1 MLKKYSSICLIPLIT
16 LLLLFTASCESEYI
30 TVYKDI
36 PGDTLYQSGDAF
48 IKNFTVQAYDD
59 QQPVKAAIVN
69 DTIKLLWVS
78 YHTIPQT
85 IKPQINVADKA
96 RISPASGEEV
106 PFEDGVKYTVTSEAG
121 TLKEYILK
129 IDFRQP
135 EPKSFRFAMEG
146 STYNIGSTQKI
157 LVSHDEFDDLW
168 FNMDHTRAYFVSA
181 EDRKTEYDCEIAY
194 FGPGTYTQPFVNYG
208 MYFYIPVD
216 MPPGKYDFR
225 IKNGEYLLRDK
236 DESMH
241 FNVDITDDP
250 DYLQVSTFDA
260 YKTMAAG
267 STFTVRGVNLHMP
280 VTSVVIA
287 KNNSSS
293 AVHYPLEIITRS
305 RYSATF
311 KLPSQIPADTYN
323 NMIFFNGNIRKNSGY
338 RITVSN

>member
-1 MLKKYSSICLIPLIT
+1 MLKKYRYLSLIT
-16 LLLLFTASCESEYI
+16 LLLLFTVSCESEYT
-30 TVYKDI
+30 TVYNDI
-36 PGDTLYQSGDAF
+36 PGDTIYLSGDAF
-48 IKNFTVQAYDD
+48 IKSFTVKAYED
-59 QQPVKAAIVN
+59 QKPIQAAIVN

-78 YHTIPQT
+78 YHAIPQK
-85 IKPQINVADKA
+85 IKPLIKLADKA
-96 RISPASGEEV
+96 VISPASEEEIS
-106 PFEDGVKYTVTSEAG
+106 FKDGIKYSVTSEAG
-121 TLKEYILK
+121 TVKEYVLQ

-135 EPKSFRFAMEG
+135 EPKSFRFALEG

-168 FNMDHTRAYFVSA
+168 FSMEHTRAFFVSA
-181 EDRKTEYDCEIAY
+181 TDTSKEYDCEIAY
-194 FGPGTYTQPFVNYG
+194 FGPGTYTQPFANYG
-208 MYFYIPVD
+208 MYFYIPKD
-216 MPPGKYDFR
+216 MPAGKYDFR

-260 YKTMAAG
+260 YKTMPAG
-267 STFTVRGVNLHMP
+267 NTFTVRGVNLDMT

-323 NMIFFNGNIRKNSGY
+323 NMIFFNGSIRKNSGY